1 MKSIFK
7 KLEARHKSATY
18 QEEKVKEVTRP
29 PAPLAPAPPAPAT
42 SETDKTAAAETETN
56 ERQPGPRTET
66 EWNDL
71 ISHRIEEAMRAG
83 AFDNLR
89 NKGKPLP
96 QDNNPFVRQ
105 DQRLANDL
113 LKNNG
118 FAPQWITDRT
128 ATLQLIE
135 NFRTEFRS
143 RAQGYSQAWHATSNP
158 QIHEQLQA
166 GWHRQLVSW
175 QDEIGTL
182 NKRINTVNLQQ
193 PIARLE
199 IFKLILDDELKRVG
213 MSRTL

>member
-7 KLEARHKSATY
+7 KLGAREKSAAY
-18 QEEKVKEVTRP
+18 QEEKVKEVTS
-29 PAPLAPAPPAPAT
+29 PAAT
-42 SETDKTAAAETETN
+42 AETDKTAIATESK
-56 ERQPGPRTET
+56 ERQTGPRTET

-71 ISHRIEEAMRAG
+71 ISHRIDEAMRAG

-96 QDNNPFVRQ
+96 QENNPFVRQ

-135 NFRTEFRS
+135 KFRAEFRG

-158 QIHEQLQA
+158 QTHAQLQA
-166 GWHRQLVSW
+166 GWQRQLASW
-175 QDEIGTL
+175 QDEIWTL

-213 MSRTL
+213 MSRSL

>member
-7 KLEARHKSATY
+7 KLGAREKSATY
-18 QEEKVKEVTRP
+18 QEEKSKEVTTP
-29 PAPLAPAPPAPAT
+29 PAAT
-42 SETDKTAAAETETN
+42 AETDKTAAAATAEQ
-56 ERQPGPRTET
+56 QPGPRTET

-71 ISHRIEEAMRAG
+71 ISHRVEEAMRAG

-135 NFRTEFRS
+135 NFRSAFRS
-143 RAQGYSQAWHATSNP
+143 RAQGYSEAWHATNNP
-158 QIHEQLQA
+158 HTHQQLRES
-166 GWHRQLVSW
+166 WHRQLESW
-175 QDEIGTL
+175 QDEIWNL
-182 NKRINTVNLQQ
+182 NKRINTINLQQ

-199 IFKLILDDELKRVG
+199 IFKLRLDDELKRVG
-213 MSRTL
+213 MSRNL